1 MCARVCAWNHL
12 WGAVSICGVQWPEPQ
27 GKGNL
32 MALRRWTLV
41 MKLQGLEM
49 LSPLD

>member
-1 MCARVCAWNHL
+1 MH
-12 WGAVSICGVQWPEPQ
+12 GSICGVQWPEPQ